1 MMGDSDG
8 EKITVPGLYL
18 LAAYDIFTANEK
30 VNKLVIRTQHLFNC

>member
-30 VNKLVIRTQHLFNC
+30 VKRLGH